1 MTRPTSTTLMLRR
14 SLVWSG
20 IATALIGLIAGVL
33 GAVFAGERGVVS
45 AVIGVIVAGLYLGL
59 TAVAML
65 IAVRFEGPENIGKF
79 FAVFL
84 GGWALKM
91 VVFIIAMSVLLG
103 QEWLDGRVFF
113 LSVVANVVASM
124 VIDVVVFA
132 RSRISHVGDIPLPG
146 DNVQP

>member
-1 MTRPTSTTLMLRR
+1 MTRPSSTVLMLRR
-14 SLVWSG
+14 SLLWSG
-20 IATALIGLIAGVL
+20 IATVVIGLVAGVL
-33 GAVFAGERGVVS
+33 GAVFAGGQGVVS
-45 AVIGVIVAGLYLGL
+45 AVLGVVMAALYLSL

-65 IAVRFEGPENIGKF
+65 IAARFEGPENIGKF

-91 VVFIIAMSVLLG
+91 ILFVIAMSVLLG

-113 LSVVANVVASM
+113 ISVVANVVASM

-132 RSRISHVGDIPLPG
+132 KSRISHVGDIPLPG
-146 DNVQP
+146 DGA